1 MRFQENLATSGDV
14 IMKRTAVNI
23 RSATCSR
30 DFKLVSQSMMRVS
43 GLWNLKKTEDINIA
57 EILMLASITSL
68 LTNNL

>member
-1 MRFQENLATSGDV
+1 MRFQENLVSSGDV
-14 IMKRTAVNI
+14 IMKRAAVNI
-23 RSATCSR
+23 KSVTCSR
-30 DFKLVSQSMMRVS
+30 ASKLVSQSMMRVS